1 MEELYADLKELQL
14 VLQTLLKKYNT
25 LKKEHEYLK
34 KLNAEIS
41 NQLSEKQ
48 KLMEASEERLA
59 TNNITTLYN
68 KEDKQLLQSKIDVY
82 LRDIE
87 KCLALLN
94 A

>member
-14 VLQTLLKKYNT
+14 VLQALLKKYNS
-25 LKKEHEYLK
+25 LKKEHEYLQ

-41 NQLSEKQ
+41 KQLSEKQ

-59 TNNITTLYN
+59 TNNITTLYD

-87 KCLALLN
+87 KCLTLLK